1 MTREDAYA
9 LLTEHTKGMGLIK
22 HALAVEAAMREY
34 ARKMGEDEHTWG
46 IVGLLHDFDY
56 EEFPNLDQH
65 PMRGAQILREKKY
78 PEEIISAILSHANY
92 LNIPRD
98 KPIEKCLYAVDELS
112 GFIIAVTLVQPNK
125 KLSEVSVKSV
135 RKKMKDKAF
144 ARQVSREDIIKGA
157 ELLGIDLDI
166 HIQTVITALQ
176 GIASSLG
183 L

>member
-34 ARKMGEDEHTWG
+34 ARKLGEDEHTWG
-46 IVGLLHDFDY
+46 VVGLLHDFDY

-65 PMRGAQILREKKY
+65 PMRGAQILREKNY
-78 PEEIISAILSHANY
+78 PEEVISAILSHANY
-92 LNIPRD
+92 LNMPRD
-98 KPIEKCLYAVDELS
+98 KAIEKCLYAVDELS
-112 GFIIAVTLVQPNK
+112 GFIIAVALVQPNK

-157 ELLGIDLDI
+157 ELLGIDLDT
-166 HIQTVITALQ
+166 HIQTVLKSLQ
-176 GIASSLG
+176 DTSDHLG